1 MKKKKKRKLDL
12 LNKAK
17 EGQFSLNQK
26 SSIFQDKRR
35 KEKYKVKF
43 IEEN

>member
-1 MKKKKKRKLDL
+1 MKKKKQRKLSL

-26 SSIFQDKRR
+26 NVIFQDKRR
-35 KEKYKVKF
+35 REKHKVKF

>member
-26 SSIFQDKRR
+26 VQYFKINEERRSIK
-35 KEKYKVKF
+35 
-43 IEEN
+43 

>member
-26 SSIFQDKRR
+26 NQVFEGKRR

>member
-26 SSIFQDKRR
+26 NQV
-35 KEKYKVKF
+35 KEGEV
-43 IEEN
+43 